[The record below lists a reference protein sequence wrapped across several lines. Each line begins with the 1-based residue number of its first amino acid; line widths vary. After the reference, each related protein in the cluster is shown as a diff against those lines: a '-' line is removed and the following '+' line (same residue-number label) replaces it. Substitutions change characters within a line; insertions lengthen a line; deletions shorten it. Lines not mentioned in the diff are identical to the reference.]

1 MQMRSLIGRLQS
13 PNFRVVAEIARTRS
27 GAVLTRH
34 RTVRFPP
41 AGSVQLWA
49 FGPYRDPREPDAQRA
64 AESVVAVL
72 FRNRTIESWKTL
84 DMDFDQAVAHYRRQA
99 SLRQPVPA
107 APTRSLP
114 ELPPG
119 VRAVIPEI
127 GASRWRTTA
136 GGESCD

>member
-13 PNFRVVAEIARTRS
+13 PNFRAVAEIARAQS

-34 RTVRFPP
+34 QTVRFPP

-49 FGPYRDPREPDAQRA
+49 FGPYRDPHEPDAERA

-84 DMDFDQAVAHYRRQA
+84 DMDFDQAVVHYQRLAGQ
-99 SLRQPVPA
+99 RQPVPA
-107 APTRSLP
+107 APARPLP

-119 VRAVIPEI
+119 VQAVIPEI
-127 GASRWRTTA
+127 GGCWRTTSGA
-136 GGESCD
+136 GS